1 MHISGIIK
9 TIKVIVT
16 ERKGY
21 TDRKG
26 REYKRKRRVCA
37 CILPP
42 SSFVTKGG
50 FFMGNNFAIK
60 NYLDADKVTKE
71 LDALI
76 KKPIYSIK
84 PEALKK
90 YEREYYAKKCAK

>member
-1 MHISGIIK
+1 
-9 TIKVIVT
+9 
-16 ERKGY
+16 
-21 TDRKG
+21 
-26 REYKRKRRVCA
+26 
-37 CILPP
+37 
-42 SSFVTKGG
+42 
-50 FFMGNNFAIK
+50 MGNNFAIK

-90 YEREYYAKKCAK
+90 YERILRKEMCKVKGNDRHCQAENTRRRSA

>member
-1 MHISGIIK
+1 
-9 TIKVIVT
+9 
-16 ERKGY
+16 
-21 TDRKG
+21 
-26 REYKRKRRVCA
+26 
-37 CILPP
+37 
-42 SSFVTKGG
+42 
-50 FFMGNNFAIK
+50 MGNNFAIK

-90 YEREYYAKKCAK
+90 YEREYPAAFSITSHLTILSRLFLPKHRVTSFTI